1 MIRRPPSSTR
11 TDTLCPYTTLFRSL
25 TAGDLQLPQQIFPGL
40 RRRQQPAPLRRT
52 QRNRRFPRFAR
63 PDARRV
69 AAVRGAQPLQRAQ
82 VDLYAGLWQQPPIS
96 LLWIQ
101 IFPRPSGADLGGTEI
116 NFGQDRQSVV

>member
-82 VDLYAGLWQQPPIS
+82 VDLYSGLWPPPPIS
-96 LLWIQ
+96 LLWIH
-101 IFPRPSGADLGGTEI
+101 IFHRPSGTDLNSEE
-116 NFGQDRQSVV
+116 RSVGK